1 MRIFAREDSR
11 LFVFFYYFIRQF
23 IDPYMEKLQHIVI
36 IGGGFAGLNLAKE
49 LDKNKFRVT
58 ILDKNNFHS
67 FPPLFYQ
74 IASSGLEPSSI
85 SFPFRRE
92 MRRLKNTN
100 YHFGEVLEIDSKNST
115 VRTQFETIKYDQ
127 LVIAS
132 GTTNNFFN
140 QPELKEKVHTLKSTA
155 EAIRLRNEILDR
167 LERACIT
174 TDRERRRQLLSFV
187 VVGGGPSGVE
197 VAGALGEMK
206 RYILNKEY
214 PEIDIDDVRV
224 ILIEGTDRFLR
235 TMSERA
241 SHDAKVYLGHL
252 MIETR
257 LNCMMKSYE
266 NNVLHLS
273 TGEEIYCETLIW
285 TAGITGNKI
294 NGICD
299 DSITR
304 GNRYIVDSNC
314 KIKGYDNIYALGDIA
329 YLEDESHPNGYPQVA
344 QVAIQQAK
352 HLAKQLNTGADTA
365 FKYVDKGSMATIGR
379 NRAVCDLKFAY
390 LYGRPAWATWMFIH
404 LISILGMRNKVNV
417 LINWVW
423 AYLFYTTS
431 LRLLIRPVK
440 YPIRKH
446 WIDE

>member
-1 MRIFAREDSR
+1 
-11 LFVFFYYFIRQF
+11 
-23 IDPYMEKLQHIVI
+23 MEKLQHIVI
-36 IGGGFAGLNLAKE
+36 IGGGFAGLYLAKE

-294 NGICD
+294 NGISD

>member
-1 MRIFAREDSR
+1 
-11 LFVFFYYFIRQF
+11 
-23 IDPYMEKLQHIVI
+23 MEKLQHIVI

-285 TAGITGNKI
+285 AAGITGNKI
-294 NGICD
+294 NGISD

-304 GNRYIVDSNC
+304 GNRYIVDTNC

>member
-1 MRIFAREDSR
+1 
-11 LFVFFYYFIRQF
+11 
-23 IDPYMEKLQHIVI
+23 MEKLQHIVI

-127 LVIAS
+127 LVVAS

-294 NGICD
+294 NGISD

-304 GNRYIVDSNC
+304 GNRYIVGSNC
-314 KIKGYDNIYALGDIA
+314 KINGYDNIYALGDIA

>member
-1 MRIFAREDSR
+1 
-11 LFVFFYYFIRQF
+11 
-23 IDPYMEKLQHIVI
+23 MEKLQHIVI

-127 LVIAS
+127 LVVAS

-273 TGEEIYCETLIW
+273 TSEEIYCETLIW

-294 NGICD
+294 NGISD

>member
-1 MRIFAREDSR
+1 
-11 LFVFFYYFIRQF
+11 
-23 IDPYMEKLQHIVI
+23 MEKLQHIVI

-127 LVIAS
+127 LVVAS

-294 NGICD
+294 NGISD

-379 NRAVCDLKFAY
+379 NRAVGDLKFAY

>member
-1 MRIFAREDSR
+1 
-11 LFVFFYYFIRQF
+11 
-23 IDPYMEKLQHIVI
+23 MEKLQHIVI

-266 NNVLHLS
+266 NNALHLS

-294 NGICD
+294 NGISD

>member
-1 MRIFAREDSR
+1 
-11 LFVFFYYFIRQF
+11 
-23 IDPYMEKLQHIVI
+23 MEKLQHIVI

-294 NGICD
+294 NGISD

-329 YLEDESHPNGYPQVA
+329 YLEDESLPNGYPQVA
-344 QVAIQQAK
+344 QVAIHQAK

>member
-1 MRIFAREDSR
+1 
-11 LFVFFYYFIRQF
+11 
-23 IDPYMEKLQHIVI
+23 MEKLQHIVI

-127 LVIAS
+127 LVVAS

-329 YLEDESHPNGYPQVA
+329 YLEDESHPNRYPQVA

>member
-1 MRIFAREDSR
+1 
-11 LFVFFYYFIRQF
+11 
-23 IDPYMEKLQHIVI
+23 MEKLQHIVI

-115 VRTQFETIKYDQ
+115 VRTQFEIIKYDQ
-127 LVIAS
+127 LVVAS

-294 NGICD
+294 NGISD

-329 YLEDESHPNGYPQVA
+329 YLEDETHPNGYPQVA

>member
-1 MRIFAREDSR
+1 
-11 LFVFFYYFIRQF
+11 
-23 IDPYMEKLQHIVI
+23 MEKLQHIVI

-127 LVIAS
+127 LVVAS

-294 NGICD
+294 NGISD

-329 YLEDESHPNGYPQVA
+329 YLEDKTHPNGYPQVA

>member
-1 MRIFAREDSR
+1 
-11 LFVFFYYFIRQF
+11 
-23 IDPYMEKLQHIVI
+23 MEKLQHIVI

-294 NGICD
+294 NGIND

-304 GNRYIVDSNC
+304 GNRYIVGSNC

-404 LISILGMRNKVNV
+404 LISIIGMRNKVNV

>member
-1 MRIFAREDSR
+1 
-11 LFVFFYYFIRQF
+11 
-23 IDPYMEKLQHIVI
+23 MEKLQHIVI

-49 LDKNKFRVT
+49 LDKNKFKVT

-294 NGICD
+294 NGISD

>member
-1 MRIFAREDSR
+1 
-11 LFVFFYYFIRQF
+11 
-23 IDPYMEKLQHIVI
+23 MEKLQHIVI

-294 NGICD
+294 NGISD

-304 GNRYIVDSNC
+304 GNRYIVGSNC

-352 HLAKQLNTGADTA
+352 HLAKRLNTGADTA
-365 FKYVDKGSMATIGR
+365 LKYVDKGSMATIGR

>member
-1 MRIFAREDSR
+1 
-11 LFVFFYYFIRQF
+11 
-23 IDPYMEKLQHIVI
+23 MEKLQHIVI
-36 IGGGFAGLNLAKE
+36 IGGGFAGLNLAKG

-294 NGICD
+294 NGISD

>member
-1 MRIFAREDSR
+1 
-11 LFVFFYYFIRQF
+11 
-23 IDPYMEKLQHIVI
+23 MEKLQHIVI

-140 QPELKEKVHTLKSTA
+140 QPELKGKVHTLKSTA

-174 TDRERRRQLLSFV
+174 TDRDRRRQLLSFV

-294 NGICD
+294 NGISD

-329 YLEDESHPNGYPQVA
+329 YLEDETHPNGYPQVA

>member
-1 MRIFAREDSR
+1 
-11 LFVFFYYFIRQF
+11 
-23 IDPYMEKLQHIVI
+23 MEKLQHIVI

-273 TGEEIYCETLIW
+273 TGEEIYCETLNW
-285 TAGITGNKI
+285 TACISGNKI
-294 NGICD
+294 KRISD

>member
-1 MRIFAREDSR
+1 
-11 LFVFFYYFIRQF
+11 
-23 IDPYMEKLQHIVI
+23 MEKLQHIVI

-285 TAGITGNKI
+285 TAGITGNRI
-294 NGICD
+294 NGISD

-304 GNRYIVDSNC
+304 GNRYIVGSNC

>member
-1 MRIFAREDSR
+1 
-11 LFVFFYYFIRQF
+11 
-23 IDPYMEKLQHIVI
+23 MEKLQHIVI

-174 TDRERRRQLLSFV
+174 TDRDRRRQLLSFV

-294 NGICD
+294 NGISD

-329 YLEDESHPNGYPQVA
+329 YLEDETHPNGYPQVA

>member
-1 MRIFAREDSR
+1 
-11 LFVFFYYFIRQF
+11 
-23 IDPYMEKLQHIVI
+23 MEKLQHIVI

-174 TDRERRRQLLSFV
+174 TDRKRRRQLLSFV

>member
-1 MRIFAREDSR
+1 
-11 LFVFFYYFIRQF
+11 
-23 IDPYMEKLQHIVI
+23 MEKLQHIVI

-127 LVIAS
+127 LVVAS

-294 NGICD
+294 NGISD

-329 YLEDESHPNGYPQVA
+329 YLEDETHPNGYPQVA

-379 NRAVCDLKFAY
+379 NRAVCDLMFAY

>member
-1 MRIFAREDSR
+1 
-11 LFVFFYYFIRQF
+11 
-23 IDPYMEKLQHIVI
+23 MEKLQHIVI

-85 SFPFRRE
+85 SVPFRRE

-294 NGICD
+294 NGISD

-304 GNRYIVDSNC
+304 GNRYIVGSNC

>member
-1 MRIFAREDSR
+1 
-11 LFVFFYYFIRQF
+11 
-23 IDPYMEKLQHIVI
+23 MEKLQHMVI

>member
-1 MRIFAREDSR
+1 
-11 LFVFFYYFIRQF
+11 
-23 IDPYMEKLQHIVI
+23 MEKLQHIVI

-167 LERACIT
+167 LDRACIT

-294 NGICD
+294 NGISD

>member
-1 MRIFAREDSR
+1 
-11 LFVFFYYFIRQF
+11 
-23 IDPYMEKLQHIVI
+23 MEKLQHIVI

-174 TDRERRRQLLSFV
+174 SDRERRRQLLSFV

-294 NGICD
+294 NGISD

>member
-1 MRIFAREDSR
+1 
-11 LFVFFYYFIRQF
+11 
-23 IDPYMEKLQHIVI
+23 MEKLQHIVI

-127 LVIAS
+127 LVVAS

-241 SHDAKVYLGHL
+241 SHDSKVYLGHL

-294 NGICD
+294 NGISD

>member
-1 MRIFAREDSR
+1 
-11 LFVFFYYFIRQF
+11 
-23 IDPYMEKLQHIVI
+23 MEKLQHIVI

-100 YHFGEVLEIDSKNST
+100 YRFGEVLEIDSKNST

-294 NGICD
+294 NGISD

>member
-1 MRIFAREDSR
+1 M
-11 LFVFFYYFIRQF
+11 
-23 IDPYMEKLQHIVI
+23 
-36 IGGGFAGLNLAKE
+36 
-49 LDKNKFRVT
+49 
-58 ILDKNNFHS
+58 
-67 FPPLFYQ
+67 
-74 IASSGLEPSSI
+74 
-85 SFPFRRE
+85 
-92 MRRLKNTN
+92 
-100 YHFGEVLEIDSKNST
+100 
-115 VRTQFETIKYDQ
+115 
-127 LVIAS
+127 
-132 GTTNNFFN
+132 
-140 QPELKEKVHTLKSTA
+140 
-155 EAIRLRNEILDR
+155 
-167 LERACIT
+167 
-174 TDRERRRQLLSFV
+174 
-187 VVGGGPSGVE
+187 GGGPSGVE

-390 LYGRPAWATWMFIH
+390 LYGRLH
-404 LISILGMRNKVNV
+404 GRHGCSSISYRYS
-417 LINWVW
+417 
-423 AYLFYTTS
+423 A
-431 LRLLIRPVK
+431 
-440 YPIRKH
+440 
-446 WIDE
+446 

>member
-1 MRIFAREDSR
+1 
-11 LFVFFYYFIRQF
+11 
-23 IDPYMEKLQHIVI
+23 MEKLQHIVI

-294 NGICD
+294 NGISD

-329 YLEDESHPNGYPQVA
+329 YLENESHPNGYPQVA

>member
-1 MRIFAREDSR
+1 
-11 LFVFFYYFIRQF
+11 
-23 IDPYMEKLQHIVI
+23 MEKLQHIVI

-294 NGICD
+294 NGISD

-304 GNRYIVDSNC
+304 GNRYIVGSNC

-404 LISILGMRNKVNV
+404 LISILGMRNKFNV

>member
-1 MRIFAREDSR
+1 
-11 LFVFFYYFIRQF
+11 
-23 IDPYMEKLQHIVI
+23 MEKLQHIVI

-127 LVIAS
+127 LVVAS

>member
-1 MRIFAREDSR
+1 
-11 LFVFFYYFIRQF
+11 
-23 IDPYMEKLQHIVI
+23 MEKLQHIVI

-100 YHFGEVLEIDSKNST
+100 YHFVEVLEIDSKNST

>member
-1 MRIFAREDSR
+1 
-11 LFVFFYYFIRQF
+11 
-23 IDPYMEKLQHIVI
+23 MEKLQHIVI

-127 LVIAS
+127 LVVAS

-294 NGICD
+294 NGISD

-329 YLEDESHPNGYPQVA
+329 YLEDETHPNGYPQVA

-404 LISILGMRNKVNV
+404 LMSILGMRNKVNV

>member
-1 MRIFAREDSR
+1 
-11 LFVFFYYFIRQF
+11 
-23 IDPYMEKLQHIVI
+23 MEKLQHIVI

-285 TAGITGNKI
+285 TAGITGYKI
-294 NGICD
+294 NGISD

-304 GNRYIVDSNC
+304 GNRYIVGSNC

-352 HLAKQLNTGADTA
+352 HLAKRLNTEADTA

>member
-1 MRIFAREDSR
+1 
-11 LFVFFYYFIRQF
+11 
-23 IDPYMEKLQHIVI
+23 MEKLQHIVI

-127 LVIAS
+127 LVSAS

-294 NGICD
+294 NGIND

-304 GNRYIVDSNC
+304 GNRYIVGSNC

>member
-1 MRIFAREDSR
+1 
-11 LFVFFYYFIRQF
+11 
-23 IDPYMEKLQHIVI
+23 MEHIVI
-36 IGGGFAGLNLAKE
+36 IGGGFAGINIAKK
-49 LDKNKFRVT
+49 LDKKKYQVT
-58 ILDKNNFHS
+58 IVDKNNYHC

-92 MRRLKNTN
+92 MRKMKNANFQLGQVTS
-100 YHFGEVLEIDSKNST
+100 IDPEKKT
-115 VRTQFETIKYDQ
+115 IKTQFEEISYDK
-127 LVIAS
+127 LIIAT

-140 QPELKEKVHTLKSTA
+140 SPKLIEKVHTLKSTA

-167 LERACIT
+167 LERACLT
-174 TDRERRRQLLSFV
+174 KDREKQKRLLSFV
-187 VVGGGPSGVE
+187 VVGGGPTGVE

-206 RYILNKEY
+206 RYILKKEY
-214 PEIDIDDVRV
+214 PEIDKNDVRV

-241 SHDAKVYLGHL
+241 SADAARYLDHL

-257 LNCMMKSYE
+257 LNCLMESYQD
-266 NNVLHLS
+266 NILHLS
-273 TGEEIYCETLIW
+273 NGEDIYCETLIW
-285 TAGITGNKI
+285 TAGVTGNTIK
-294 NGICD
+294 GLPKE
-299 DSITR
+299 SLGR
-304 GNRYIVDSNC
+304 GNRYTVEPDF
-314 KIKGYDNIYALGDIA
+314 KIKGVDDIYAIGDIA
-329 YLEDESHPNGYPQVA
+329 LLCDNDFPNGYPQVA

-352 HLAKQLNTGADTA
+352 YLTTALNGEKQNSS
-365 FKYVDKGSMATIGR
+365 FKYIDKGSMATIGR
-379 NRAVCDLKFAY
+379 NRAVCDLKFSY
-390 LYGRPAWATWMFIH
+390 FYGRPAWLTWMFIH

-417 LINWVW
+417 LTNWIW

-431 LRLLIRPVK
+431 LRVLIRPTK

>member
-1 MRIFAREDSR
+1 
-11 LFVFFYYFIRQF
+11 
-23 IDPYMEKLQHIVI
+23 MEKLQHIVI

-294 NGICD
+294 NGISD
-299 DSITR
+299 DSITH
-304 GNRYIVDSNC
+304 GNRYIVDTNC

>member
-1 MRIFAREDSR
+1 
-11 LFVFFYYFIRQF
+11 
-23 IDPYMEKLQHIVI
+23 MEKLQHIVI

-174 TDRERRRQLLSFV
+174 TNRERRRQLLSFV

-294 NGICD
+294 NGISD

>member
-1 MRIFAREDSR
+1 
-11 LFVFFYYFIRQF
+11 
-23 IDPYMEKLQHIVI
+23 MEKLQHIVI

>member
-1 MRIFAREDSR
+1 
-11 LFVFFYYFIRQF
+11 
-23 IDPYMEKLQHIVI
+23 MEKLQHIVI

-127 LVIAS
+127 LVVAS

-140 QPELKEKVHTLKSTA
+140 QPELKEKVHTLKSPA